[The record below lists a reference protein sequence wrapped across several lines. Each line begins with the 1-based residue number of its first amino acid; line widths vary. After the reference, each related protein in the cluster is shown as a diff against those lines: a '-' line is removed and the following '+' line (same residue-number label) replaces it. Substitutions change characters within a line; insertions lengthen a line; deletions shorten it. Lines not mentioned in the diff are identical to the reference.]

1 MLVITVSAKK
11 EKETRE
17 RLSTGR
23 TGEASKIPR
32 EMCKEAHFLRC
43 DPEPASLCA
52 LDTLLACLILS
63 DPDWIPAI
71 FYS

>member
-1 MLVITVSAKK
+1 MLVIIVSVKK

-43 DPEPASLCA
+43 DPEPASLSA
-52 LDTLLACLILS
+52 LDTLLACLILV
-63 DPDWIPAI
+63 
-71 FYS
+71 